1 MTVQQPLGFARA
13 RDERGASSVEYGL
26 IAVAI
31 AALIT
36 VVVFA
41 FGGVVQDLFSGTC
54 SSLEAKASTG
64 AGC

>member
-1 MTVQQPLGFARA
+1 VTAPRLRGFAPA

-41 FGGVVQDLFSGTC
+41 LGGVVQDLFSGTC